1 MFKTLRFAG
10 FSNRKA
16 IFIYALR
23 DVSTGNMLSVE
34 KTAES
39 KIKVTE
45 EVSRIVSPA
54 LKETLNLLKER
65 MAQLSKAEGIDR
77 ETVEFANRYA
87 LSGLPPGP
95 RSRLEID
102 AYIRAEISGDSKKL
116 QKAMDA
122 VISDIVLISEAR
134 DLNAGELAGRIR
146 RWGEGSKMQALE
158 FRAAIERNKRSISDA
173 RTYNE
178 VLGQAARLH
187 NELHTIVTGLPEYLS
202 SYASND
208 IRHD

>member
-1 MFKTLRFAG
+1 M
-10 FSNRKA
+10 
-16 IFIYALR
+16 
-23 DVSTGNMLSVE
+23 V
-34 KTAES
+34 
-39 KIKVTE
+39 
-45 EVSRIVSPA
+45 
-54 LKETLNLLKER
+54 
-65 MAQLSKAEGIDR
+65 QLSKAEGIDG

-87 LSGLPPGP
+87 LSSLPPGP

-102 AYIRAEISGDSKKL
+102 AHIRAEISGDSKKL

-134 DLNAGELAGRIR
+134 DLNAGEFAGRIR
-146 RWGEGSKMQALE
+146 RWGEGSKMQAME
-158 FRAAIERNKRSISDA
+158 FRAAIERNKRSIADA
-173 RTYNE
+173 KTYNE

-202 SYASND
+202 SYANND